1 MTKFNQSFKQQVID
15 FYLQHGKNRSLTR
28 RHFQLAEITL
38 KHWVNQFNHC
48 GINGLAVLGKKQ
60 NYSPEF
66 KLNVIQA
73 VKNGKFSAG
82 AACLH
87 FGIANSGVV
96 SQWLQAFERQG
107 INGLIPKPKG
117 RPTMK
122 PKYPKMPSK
131 PKTREEELELE
142 NLRLRAEN
150 AILKKLQELNQQKIQ
165 KKQPS

>member
-1 MTKFNQSFKQQVID
+1 MTKYNTLFKQQVIE
-15 FYLQHGKNRSLTR
+15 FYLQNSKNRSLTR
-28 RHFQLAEITL
+28 KHFQLASRTL
-38 KHWVNQFNHC
+38 RHWINQFNNS
-48 GINGLAVLGKKQ
+48 GINGLAVLGKKR

-73 VKNGKFSAG
+73 VKNGKFSVG

-96 SQWLQAFERQG
+96 SQWLQAFEKQG

-122 PKYPKMPSK
+122 PKYPKMPPK
-131 PKTREEELELE
+131 PKTEEERLKYRILELE
-142 NLRLRAEN
+142 AEN

-165 KKQPS
+165 KK

>member
-1 MTKFNQSFKQQVID
+1 MTKYNFLFKQQAIE
-15 FYLQHGKNRSLTR
+15 FYLQNAKNCSLTR
-28 RHFQLAEITL
+28 KHFQLASRAL
-38 KHWVNQFNHC
+38 RHWVNQFNYS
-48 GINGLAVLGKKQ
+48 GINGLAMLGKKR
-60 NYSPEF
+60 NDSPEF

-73 VKNGKFSAG
+73 VKNGKFSAK

-87 FGIANSGVV
+87 FGIANSGIV
-96 SQWLQAFERQG
+96 SQWLKAFEKQG

-122 PKYPKMPSK
+122 PQYPKMPPK

>member
-1 MTKFNQSFKQQVID
+1 MTKYNFLFKQQVIE
-15 FYLQHGKNRSLTR
+15 FYLQNGKNRSLTR
-28 RHFQLAEITL
+28 KHFQLAEQTL
-38 KHWVNQFNHC
+38 NRWIKQFNHN
-48 GINGLAVLGKKQ
+48 GINELEVRGEKQ
-60 NYSPEF
+60 TYSLEF
-66 KLNVIQA
+66 KLSLVQA
-73 VKNGKFSAG
+73 VKQGKFSAE

-96 SQWLQAFERQG
+96 SQWLQAFEKQG

-142 NLRLRAEN
+142 NLRLRAES
-150 AILKKLQELNQQKIQ
+150 AILKKLQELNQQKMQ